1 MTVPDPTRLLIVDDH
16 AVVRMGLATL
26 FATEPSIVVAGEA
39 STAAEARQA
48 ARRCQPDIIIMDV
61 RLPDESGVEACR
73 DIRSE
78 RPETRVLMLTS
89 YADHEAVVGSIMAG
103 AAGYVLKEV
112 TPEQLIDA
120 VRRIAHGGALL
131 DPAVTQTVMGQIR
144 RMTASP
150 EDDPMLGLAEHERRL
165 LPLIAEGKTNRQIA
179 AQLHLSEHTVKT
191 YISEILRKLHLS
203 RRAEAAAYITRHS
216 SNGI

>member
-1 MTVPDPTRLLIVDDH
+1 MTSADPTRLLIVDDH
-16 AVVRMGLATL
+16 AVVRMGLASL
-26 FATEPSIVVAGEA
+26 FSTEPTLVVAGEA
-39 STAAEARQA
+39 ATAAEAREE
-48 ARRCQPDIIIMDV
+48 ARRCQPDIVIMDV

-89 YADHEAVVGSIMAG
+89 YSDHEAVVGSIMAG

-112 TPEQLIDA
+112 SPEQLIDA
-120 VRRIAHGGALL
+120 VRRISRGGALL
-131 DPAVTQTVMGQIR
+131 DPAVTQTVLGQIR
-144 RMTASP
+144 RMTSSP
-150 EDDPMLGLAEHERRL
+150 EDDPMMGLAEHERRL

-179 AQLHLSEHTVKT
+179 AQLCLSEHTVKT

-203 RRAEAAAYITRHS
+203 RRAEAAAYIARHS
-216 SNGI
+216 RTGA